1 MNGHINL
8 SINFLVKIFREHIS
22 KSIDF
27 TSSKGGISSIKGNI
41 KRTSSSSHYRIFCGH
56 KKGGIS
62 FFTQSHL
69 ISYLIFIG
77 RSKCAIQKNLSTFF
91 RKASL
96 LHIQFIH
103 CVIYGFNVKN
113 LLLLAFPA
121 HHIGRPGTFCGL
133 DAIYTFYGRNII
145 RCQAHCAHNLDIH
158 QAAFV
163 IIGISGIA
171 HIRRG
176 SLNTGKEGHSKSHD
190 QKNGDKPGF
199 AFSDLHPEFFS

>member
-8 SINFLVKIFREHIS
+8 RINFLVKIFWEHIS

-56 KKGGIS
+56 KNGGIS

-121 HHIGRPGTFCGL
+121 HHICRVSTFCIL
-133 DAIYTFYGRNII
+133 YSVNLFYSRHIII
-145 RCQAHCAHNLDIH
+145 RQAQCPDHFDIH
-158 QAAFV
+158 KVLF
-163 IIGISGIA
+163 IIVSI
-171 HIRRG
+171 
-176 SLNTGKEGHSKSHD
+176 
-190 QKNGDKPGF
+190 P
-199 AFSDLHPEFFS
+199 